1 MRIRKGHKKLRG
13 EKKQKI
19 WLARKER
26 RQEFDNNT
34 YLYYPNL
41 FQSSYGEVYCREEL
55 EINLEVLLELK
66 KKDKNKRNKD
76 RNSIGTVATM
86 SR

>member
-1 MRIRKGHKKLRG
+1 LRG

-19 WLARKER
+19 WLARKES
-26 RQEFDNNT
+26 
-34 YLYYPNL
+34 PNL

-55 EINLEVLLELK
+55 EINLEVLFELK

>member
-1 MRIRKGHKKLRG
+1 
-13 EKKQKI
+13 
-19 WLARKER
+19 
-26 RQEFDNNT
+26 
-34 YLYYPNL
+34 L